1 MSDINLNL
9 YKVFYYVATYKSFNE
24 AAERLYV
31 SQPAISKQ
39 IKQLEDI
46 LEVKLFN
53 RYNKGIELTNEG
65 KILFEQVSEIFY
77 HLDLFN
83 KNISLAKKMMTGEII
98 IGCPSHIASFYLLAF
113 IEKFKKDYP
122 QIIIRIDSS
131 STADLIQKLEK
142 HRIDFIIDSLP
153 IDIDKKNFI
162 MKPLK
167 ELETIFIASNYL
179 KINSKEELSRICC
192 ILPPEKS
199 SMRKD
204 LDKVLKKNDINLNI
218 SLIFE
223 TTDLIISSVKRN
235 IGIGYVI
242 KDAVINDIENNK
254 LKEVKL
260 GFKLPVLEI
269 NVVYSNSYLSYPVEM
284 FLKKYIKVI

>member
-65 KILFEQVSEIFY
+65 KILFEQVSEMFY
-77 HLDLFN
+77 HLDLSN
-83 KNISLAKKMMTGEII
+83 KNISLIKKMMIGEVI
-98 IGCPSHIASFYLLAF
+98 IGCPSHIASFYLLPF
-113 IEKFKKDYP
+113 IEKFKNDYP
-122 QIIIRIDSS
+122 QIIVRIDSS
-131 STADLIQKLEK
+131 STADLTQKLEK
-142 HRIDFIIDSLP
+142 HRIDFIVDSLP

-167 ELETIFIASNYL
+167 ELETIFITSNCL

-204 LDKVLKKNDINLNI
+204 LDKVLKKNNINLNI
-218 SLIFE
+218 SLIVE

-242 KDAVINDIENNK
+242 KDAVINDIESNK
-254 LKEVKL
+254 LKEVKFN
-260 GFKLPVLEI
+260 FKLPVLQI

-284 FLKKYIKVI
+284 FLKKYIKAI

>member
-65 KILFEQVSEIFY
+65 KILFEQVSEMFY
-77 HLDLFN
+77 HLDLSN
-83 KNISLAKKMMTGEII
+83 KNISLTKKMMMGEII
-98 IGCPSHIASFYLLAF
+98 IGCPSHIASFYLLPF

-122 QIIIRIDSS
+122 KIIVRIDSS
-131 STADLIQKLEK
+131 STSDLIQKIEK
-142 HRIDFIIDSLP
+142 HKIDFIVDSLP
-153 IDIDKKNFI
+153 IDIDKKNYI
-162 MKPLK
+162 MQPLK
-167 ELETIFIASNYL
+167 KLETIFVASNNL
-179 KINSKEELSRICC
+179 KMNFREELSRICC

-199 SMRKD
+199 SMRKE
-204 LDKVLKKNDINLNI
+204 LDKGLKQNNINLNVG
-218 SLIFE
+218 LIVE
-223 TTDLIISSVKRN
+223 TTDLIISSVKQN

-242 KDAVINDIENNK
+242 KDAVINDIENGK
-254 LKEVKL
+254 LKEVKFD
-260 GFKLPVLEI
+260 FKLPILEI
-269 NVVYSNSYLSYPVEM
+269 NVIYSNSYLSYPVET

>member
-24 AAERLYV
+24 AAEKLYV

-65 KILFEQVSEIFY
+65 KILFEQVSEMFY
-77 HLDLFN
+77 HLDLSN
-83 KNISLAKKMMTGEII
+83 KNISLVKKMMIGEVI
-98 IGCPSHIASFYLLAF
+98 IGCPSHIASFYLLPF
-113 IEKFKKDYP
+113 IEKFKNDYP
-122 QIIIRIDSS
+122 QIIVRIDSS
-131 STADLIQKLEK
+131 STADLTQKLEK
-142 HRIDFIIDSLP
+142 HRIDFIVDSLP

-167 ELETIFIASNYL
+167 ELETIFITSNCL

-204 LDKVLKKNDINLNI
+204 LDKVLKKNNINLNI
-218 SLIFE
+218 SLIVE

-242 KDAVINDIENNK
+242 KDAVINDIESNK
-254 LKEVKL
+254 LKEVKFN
-260 GFKLPVLEI
+260 FKLPVLQI

-284 FLKKYIKVI
+284 FLKKYIKAI

>member
-1 MSDINLNL
+1 MNDINLNL

-65 KILFEQVSEIFY
+65 KILFEQVDEMFY
-77 HLDLFN
+77 HLDLSN
-83 KNISLAKKMMTGEII
+83 KNISLAKKMMTGEVI
-98 IGCPSHIASFYLLAF
+98 IGCPSHIASFYLLAI
-113 IEKFKKDYP
+113 IERFKKDYP
-122 QIIIRIDSS
+122 EIIVRIDSS
-131 STADLIQKLEK
+131 STADLTQKLEK
-142 HRIDFIIDSLP
+142 HRIDFIVDSLP

-162 MKPLK
+162 IKPLK
-167 ELETIFIASNYL
+167 KLETIFIASNHF
-179 KINSKEELSRICC
+179 KINSKEELSKICC

-199 SMRKD
+199 SMRKE
-204 LDKVLKKNDINLNI
+204 LDKILKKNDINLNI
-218 SLIFE
+218 GLIVE

-242 KDAVINDIENNK
+242 RDAVVNDIEIDQ
-254 LKEVKL
+254 LKEVKFD
-260 GFKLPVLEI
+260 FKLPALEI
-269 NVVYSNSYLSYPVEM
+269 NVVYSNSYLSYPVEIL
-284 FLKKYIKVI
+284 LKKYIKVI